1 MVATDSALRIT
12 IRIDIPDSAYPS
24 TCIDLAVPRNSSIAE
39 ILDEVLTLADAPR
52 ISRPWQAT
60 TAAGVLIDAAHRA
73 APNETAISITITQE
87 KTSFCMVDP
96 FNIDAASSRVW
107 CHTCHPNVGR
117 CTIASF

>member
-1 MVATDSALRIT
+1 MRHLPARKCDTRMRIPYVRPTAYNNAVSAPTQAAPPT
-12 IRIDIPDSAYPS
+12 IGTASP
-24 TCIDLAVPRNSSIAE
+24 PRM
-39 ILDEVLTLADAPR
+39 
-52 ISRPWQAT
+52 
-60 TAAGVLIDAAHRA
+60 LIDAAHRA

-117 CTIASF
+117 CTIASFLVSRSGKLGTLYKAGS

>member
-1 MVATDSALRIT
+1 M
-12 IRIDIPDSAYPS
+12 
-24 TCIDLAVPRNSSIAE
+24 
-39 ILDEVLTLADAPR
+39 
-52 ISRPWQAT
+52 
-60 TAAGVLIDAAHRA
+60 LIDTAHRV

-117 CTIASF
+117 CTIASFLVSRSGKLGTLYKAGS